1 MSMTL
6 EYCETRAL
14 EAAAAAAE
22 AGLDNVRERA
32 LRSEAAWRAMADQ
45 IKSVDAGRKAIAAR
59 NAALRAAQDAA
70 MDQPVTAS
78 C

>member
-6 EYCETRAL
+6 EHCEARAL
-14 EAAAAAAE
+14 DAAVAAAE

-32 LRSEAAWRAMADQ
+32 LRSEAAWRAMAEQ

-59 NAALRAAQDAA
+59 NAALRSAATEFD
-70 MDQPVTAS
+70 
-78 C
+78 